1 MTTLSKSLLAFAVV
15 GALAGLIAF
24 FGLSPFGKQI
34 IQQTFGSP
42 VGSTFSTSK
51 FAAVAVN
58 LANVG
63 ANGTSTS
70 ILNTDTSDRYPISID
85 LGCEGVGTSQTA
97 YSGTGLAA
105 LTLSV
110 ATSSTANPLPSNA
123 NTNYVG
129 AATLVIPTSTVQVA
143 ISSSTAAL
151 PGNTRSGVVWGAG
164 TYMTFTFNAT
174 NTAAC
179 SVGVKYIAS

>member
-1 MTTLSKSLLAFAVV
+1 MTKYLLAFIGVV
-15 GALAGLIAF
+15 VIAGAIYGAYLYPKVQILVGSPAGT
-24 FGLSPFGKQI
+24 
-34 IQQTFGSP
+34 TFG
-42 VGSTFSTSK
+42 TSK

-58 LANVG
+58 LANTG

-70 ILNTDTSDRYPISID
+70 ILNTDASDRYPVSVDIA
-85 LGCEGVGTSQTA
+85 CEGVGTSQTA

-110 ATSSTANPLPSNA
+110 ATSSTANPNSNA

-129 AATLVIPTSTVQVA
+129 AATLAIPTSTTQVA

-164 TYMTFTFNAT
+164 SYMTFTFNAT

-179 SVGVKYIAS
+179 SVGVKYIGA